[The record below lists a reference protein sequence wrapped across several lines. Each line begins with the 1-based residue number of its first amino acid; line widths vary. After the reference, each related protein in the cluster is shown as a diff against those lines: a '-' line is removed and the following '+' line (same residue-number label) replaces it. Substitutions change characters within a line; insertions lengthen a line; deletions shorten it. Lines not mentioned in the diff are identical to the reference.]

1 MAYNQPLK
9 DPNMFLIMY
18 YYNILWHKYYLKHIR
33 FYIAIGLAL
42 GLNNMFV
49 TTVVL

>member
-1 MAYNQPLK
+1 MAYNRPLI
-9 DPNMFLIMY
+9 DPNMFFIMY
-18 YYNILWHKYYLKHIR
+18 YYNIQYLHKYYLKPIR

-42 GLNNMFV
+42 GRNMFV